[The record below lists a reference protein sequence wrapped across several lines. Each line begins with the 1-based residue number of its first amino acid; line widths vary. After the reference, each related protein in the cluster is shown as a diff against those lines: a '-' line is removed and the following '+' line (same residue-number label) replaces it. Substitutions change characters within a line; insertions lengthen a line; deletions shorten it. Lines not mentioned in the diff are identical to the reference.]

1 MSPSPRHV
9 GITVLPE
16 YFQNE
21 GVGRVLDN
29 IQRRAGATAIATSP
43 YVMRPVADGD
53 GSREPPIDAGAGA
66 VRILDRPLWG
76 RRDLWV
82 RTSPSYEPD
91 LRHYD
96 GLRYRPAEADAH
108 TRKDGGIVAEALQ
121 QAKARGFETHL
132 QVQAAIPPGYR
143 VQFGGPVTE
152 DRPCLPDGTSPVG
165 RVDNNGS
172 LASPHV
178 LAYTQALIRDLAV
191 AYPDADVLR
200 IDWPEYPPYSY

>member
-1 MSPSPRHV
+1 V
-9 GITVLPE
+9 GAHL
-16 YFQNE
+16 
-21 GVGRVLDN
+21 
-29 IQRRAGATAIATSP
+29 SK
-43 YVMRPVADGD
+43 
-53 GSREPPIDAGAGA
+53 
-66 VRILDRPLWG
+66 
-76 RRDLWV
+76 
-82 RTSPSYEPD
+82 